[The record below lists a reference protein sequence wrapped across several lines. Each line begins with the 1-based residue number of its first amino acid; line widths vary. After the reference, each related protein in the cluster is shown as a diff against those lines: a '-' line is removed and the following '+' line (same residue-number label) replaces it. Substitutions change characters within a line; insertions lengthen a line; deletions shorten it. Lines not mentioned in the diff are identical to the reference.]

1 MSYHYTES
9 GLDNV
14 WLESGF
20 KIENH
25 PNYGDLI
32 SINNPR
38 GLHEAI
44 GRWIVAQPRTLTGA
58 EFRFLRTE
66 LDMSQRTLG
75 LVLGVNEQA
84 IAKWEKAREKPVS
97 NKAAERLL
105 RLAYINYL
113 DGKPEFSTVIDRI
126 TQLDAEIAEQE
137 LRLTRDDNE
146 WKPTPRAA

>member
-1 MSYHYTES
+1 MSYQYTES

-14 WLESGF
+14 WLENGF
-20 KIENH
+20 KIETH

-32 SINNPR
+32 SIVNPR

-44 GRWIVAQPRTLTGA
+44 GRWLIGQPRTLTGA
-58 EFRFLRTE
+58 EFRFLRNE

-75 LVLGVNEQA
+75 EVLGTTEQA
-84 IAKWEKAREKPVS
+84 IAKWEKARDKPVA

-113 DGKPEFSTVIDRI
+113 DGRPEFSSVIDRI
-126 TQLDAEIAEQE
+126 TQLDAEIAEAE
-137 LRLTRDDNE
+137 LRLTKEDDT
-146 WKPTPRAA
+146 WHQAKAA